1 MKFISWN
8 VNGIRAIAKKGFED
22 IVGQLDPDFIAIQ
35 ESKCQEGQIELG
47 LEGYFQYWNYAERK
61 GYSGTAIFTKHK
73 AVSVVNGIGVEKHD
87 HEGRVITLEYDKFY
101 LVTVYTPNSKR
112 TLERLDDR
120 QDFEDEFRK
129 YLLDLKAKKP
139 VILCGDLNVAHKE
152 IDLTNPKSNKKNA
165 GFTIEERTKMTELL
179 DSGFIDSFRDLYP
192 DLEGAYSWWSY
203 MHSARSRNIGWRLDY
218 FIVSDDLRSKISK
231 AYILP
236 DVLGSDHCPVG
247 IDLNL

>member
-8 VNGIRAIAKKGFED
+8 VNGVRAVAKKGFVD
-22 IVGQLDPDFIAIQ
+22 IVMQLNPDFIAIQ
-35 ESKCQEGQIELG
+35 ESKCQEGQIELD

-73 AVSVVNGIGVEKHD
+73 ALSVVNGIGVEKHD
-87 HEGRVITLEYDKFY
+87 NEGRVITLEYDKYY

-112 TLERLDDR
+112 TLERLEDR
-120 QDFEDEFRK
+120 QDFEDEFRD
-129 YLLDLKAKKP
+129 YLLGLKAKKS
-139 VILCGDLNVAHKE
+139 VIMCGDLNVAHKE
-152 IDLTNPKSNKKNA
+152 IDLTNPKTNKKNA
-165 GFTIEERTKMTELL
+165 GFTIEERTKLTELL
-179 DSGFIDSFRDLYP
+179 EVGFIDSFRVLYP

-218 FIVSDDLRSKISK
+218 FILSDDLKSNISK

-247 IDLNL
+247 VELDI